1 MKQGQ
6 WGGIHAVYNVYNAT
20 RLVEFTEFARLRG
33 LSIQWQSLYQPDC
46 LDPHRLGPEVCNLA
60 LAEID
65 RLLAT
70 NLCLDSERAFFE
82 SVQQN
87 FNQSI
92 DDLRN
97 ALQQHIDDME
107 NKYHPDQLGQFTRLW
122 PELSNLL

>member
-33 LSIQWQSLYQPDC
+33 LSMQWQSLYQPDC
-46 LDPHRLGPEVCNLA
+46 LDPQRLGPEVRELS
-60 LAEID
+60 LVEID

-70 NLCLDSERAFFE
+70 DLCLPSERIFFKL
-82 SVQQN
+82 VRQN
-87 FNQSI
+87 FNQSA
-92 DDLRN
+92 DDLRKS
-97 ALQQHIDDME
+97 LQRHIDDME
-107 NKYHPDQLGQFTRLW
+107 NKYHPVQLGQFAQLW